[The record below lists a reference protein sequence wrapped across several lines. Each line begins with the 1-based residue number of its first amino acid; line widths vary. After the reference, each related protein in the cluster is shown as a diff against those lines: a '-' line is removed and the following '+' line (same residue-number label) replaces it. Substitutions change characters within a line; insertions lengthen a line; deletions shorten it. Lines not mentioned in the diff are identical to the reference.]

1 MSLEVNEKD
10 RYIFITYA
18 RRGFADVEQ
27 FKTLLS
33 SLKIRDAKAKDV
45 ILDLTACKVLTSPE
59 IGAIVWLSNN
69 LLASPRIVR
78 IVPSEELFK
87 QLSSIN
93 IPKLAN
99 CCLYKNRKEFEEQ
112 LKSL

>member
-1 MSLEVNEKD
+1 MSLEVNEKE

-27 FKTLLS
+27 FKAMLS
-33 SLKIRDAKAKDV
+33 SIKIRDAQAKDV
-45 ILDLTACKVLTSPE
+45 ILDLSSCRVLTSPE
-59 IGAIVWLSNN
+59 IGAIVWLSNT
-69 LLASPRIVR
+69 LSASPRIIR
-78 IVPSEELFK
+78 IIPSEELFK

-99 CCLYKNRKEFEEQ
+99 CCLYKNRKDFEEQ
-112 LKSL
+112 IKGK